1 MYRTYAKKRQGK
13 GTGGGLV
20 MGRTG
25 RNIEENSRQT
35 DRTGATSTFQSHGV
49 NSILE
54 EIGLRPSSSKKFSD
68 MNEDPESE
76 YTGKSR
82 STMFKNDN
90 TDNMKIPASRR
101 KRNANTNNHQNKSGS
116 KNMIVII
123 VGVIFITI
131 QFTTVHKRDKAVMQ
145 NMNWRF
151 NNHKFATAPQG
162 SNGLGGVNSMQRIR
176 QMAEQQQN
184 LGNQRRRGGTY
195 DTEPNEDGLGDVLR
209 KTVPLINGQPVVA
222 RKKKELWEREQERVL
237 FDDQLDN
244 LNTHDRNGN
253 SAQNQNNL
261 RGGGSQLLGD
271 GTGNQMLKQQQQQQ
285 IEQLQR
291 DLEHHEN
298 IQKHQIQ
305 MAIPKQQEPAVQQQA
320 QQQQQQQLPPPP
332 KPIQNIGDTHPL
344 LAPQKGLSMSD
355 AADKLGVASDKL
367 SDIDPRPQQSLTN
380 DIIPARFSV
389 FADLKTPYV
398 KGRDTPFFWHIPR
411 SGGVIV
417 KTMLSHC
424 LRQTLAAEVG
434 EMNGHADDPVRE

>member
-1 MYRTYAKKRQGK
+1 
-13 GTGGGLV
+13 
-20 MGRTG
+20 MGRSG

-35 DRTGATSTFQSHGV
+35 GRTGATSTFQSHGV

-101 KRNANTNNHQNKSGS
+101 KRNTNTKHHQSNSGR

-209 KTVPLINGQPVVA
+209 KSVPLVNGQPVA

-261 RGGGSQLLGD
+261 RGGGGSQLLGD
-271 GTGNQMLKQQQQQQ
+271 GTGNQMMKQQQQQQ

-389 FADLKTPYV
+389 FADLKTQYV